1 MSTLYTDSEL
11 QKIAQAPFLTGVAV
25 SMVDLGLVSSIP
37 EIAALSS
44 VLADAALKYPNNS
57 IVQAAFSEQAIKDGK
72 FQLERLKVQP
82 EEVKSGAIVDRAIDS
97 ISEAITA
104 LSSKASDQEIIQY
117 KEFIYS
123 AAEAVA
129 KAAGSG
135 LFGSGEKVSAT
146 EAAALSKIKSA
157 LAI

>member
-1 MSTLYTDSEL
+1 MSTLYTDAEL

-44 VLADAALKYPNNS
+44 VLADAAFKYPNNS
-57 IVQAAFSEQAIKDGK
+57 IIQAAFSEQAIKDGK

-97 ISEAITA
+97 ISEAVTA
-104 LSSKASDQEIIQY
+104 LSGKASDQEIVQY

-146 EAAALSKIKSA
+146 ENAALSKIKLA